1 MTGTVHLRLLF
12 VCVSVV
18 LHSWQESLRTRMSYP
33 GLRSLATG
41 LTVVAATWGVS
52 VWPRHQ
58 PVEAWLAGYSLLYAR
73 LCVYVSVCLWALFA
87 TPRVDLA
94 SRAQTLAGKDDLTVR
109 ASDFIQS
116 AQRYQR
122 RGAYCRTSPPP
133 FRGQNPGEY
142 LAMWWSFYVSHVTG
156 QEQK

>member
-1 MTGTVHLRLLF
+1 MCFCGSTPLARVPEEKDVLPWAPVFSNRSDGSRRHLRGQ
-12 VCVSVV
+12 C
-18 LHSWQESLRTRMSYP
+18 
-33 GLRSLATG
+33 LAPPPACGG
-41 LTVVAATWGVS
+41 LTCRLQPAVCQVV
-52 VWPRHQ
+52 
-58 PVEAWLAGYSLLYAR
+58 
-73 LCVYVSVCLWALFA
+73 CVYVSVCPWALFA

-142 LAMWWSFYVSHVTG
+142 LAVWWSFYVSHVTG